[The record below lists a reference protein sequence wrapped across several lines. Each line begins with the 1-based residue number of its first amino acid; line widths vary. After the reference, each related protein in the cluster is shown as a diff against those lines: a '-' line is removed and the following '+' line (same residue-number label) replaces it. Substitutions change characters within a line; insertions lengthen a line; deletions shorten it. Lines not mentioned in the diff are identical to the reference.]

1 MSMARDCALDKQ
13 HGLMQAF
20 PMKSK
25 KPSHRPAPQPQEIEL
40 KLALPTAHP
49 SGLAKLLAH
58 TPVLARRK
66 PVQLHLHNIYFDT
79 PEQHLH
85 QQRIALRLRRKGSDA
100 KPEWLQTL
108 KMGGRSDSALSQRG
122 EWEVGVP
129 GAELSWRALEATPW
143 QDLDADG
150 ALFGA
155 LAPCLVTTFTRTL
168 WQVRRRGGSVVEV
181 ALDIGQVTA
190 GGKSTPICE
199 L

>member
-66 PVQLHLHNIYFDT
+66 PVRKQVDNIYFDT
-79 PEQHLH
+79 PAQALRA
-85 QQRIALRLRRKGSDA
+85 QRMALRLRRVG
-100 KPEWLQTL
+100 WCCL
-108 KMGGRSDSALSQRG
+108 MG
-122 EWEVGVP
+122 
-129 GAELSWRALEATPW
+129 
-143 QDLDADG
+143 
-150 ALFGA
+150 
-155 LAPCLVTTFTRTL
+155 
-168 WQVRRRGGSVVEV
+168 
-181 ALDIGQVTA
+181 
-190 GGKSTPICE
+190 
-199 L
+199 